1 MTIKKKEEGKG
12 QTIRVSHCQAHFLRL
27 TALALHDLERN
38 NQGNMWGL
46 VREMGE
52 GAYTPVPTGA
62 STEAVE
68 MFRRV
73 GQYVTGCIPFA
84 LAYTNDEGDRIDLII
99 SGGYLGFDAVRS
111 YYLLGVSASAK
122 NISEI
127 PALQSNHLI
136 FLCQIKEINPTN
148 EVSWQHRVPTAG
160 VTFWLERPTEYKRV
174 KADKVISADALALP
188 EEIVTKEGI
197 AVQREIASTQ
207 IFGAEL
213 AHYSRSYVVTPTIR
227 EIIQARA
234 KDSGLYREE
243 VKRNK

>member
-1 MTIKKKEEGKG
+1 MTTKKEEAGG
-12 QTIRVSHCQAHFLRL
+12 STVRVSHVQAHFLRL
-27 TALALHDLERN
+27 TALALYDLERN

-46 VREMGE
+46 IRDMGE
-52 GAYTPVPTGA
+52 GTYAPVLTGA
-62 STEAVE
+62 SQDAIE

-73 GQYVTGCIPFA
+73 GQYVTGCVPFA
-84 LAYTNDEGDRIDLII
+84 LVYTNDEGGRIDLII
-99 SGGYLGFDAVRS
+99 SGGYLGFDVVRG
-111 YYLLGVSASAK
+111 YYLLGVSTSAK
-122 NISEI
+122 NTHEI

-136 FLCQIKEINPTN
+136 FLCQIKEMDPTN
-148 EVSWQHRVPTAG
+148 EVSWQHRVPTVAA
-160 VTFWLERPTEYKRV
+160 TFWLERETEYKRV
-174 KADKVISADALALP
+174 KADRVISADVLALP
-188 EEIVTKEGI
+188 EELGKKEGI
-197 AVQREIASTQ
+197 GIQREIASTQ

>member
-27 TALALHDLERN
+27 TALALYDLERN

-52 GAYTPVPTGA
+52 GAYAPVPTGA
-62 STEAVE
+62 SQEAVE

-73 GQYVTGCIPFA
+73 GQYVTGCIPFT
-84 LAYTNDEGDRIDLII
+84 LAYTNEEGDRIDLII
-99 SGGYLGFDAVRS
+99 SGGYLSFDVVRG

-122 NISEI
+122 NIHEI

-136 FLCQIKEINPTN
+136 FFCQIKEINPTN
-148 EVSWQHRVPTAG
+148 EVSWQHRVPTAAA
-160 VTFWLERPTEYKRV
+160 TLWLERPAEYKRV
-174 KADKVISADALALP
+174 KGDKAISADALAFP
-188 EEIVTKEGI
+188 EEMEEVVKKEGI
-197 AVQREIASTQ
+197 AIQREIASTQ

-213 AHYSRSYVVTPTIR
+213 AHYSRSYVVTPVIR

-234 KDSGLYREE
+234 KDSGLYR
-243 VKRNK
+243 